1 VGERRARSTRWTA
14 SRRRLAATILAAL
27 GVLAL
32 ALGAGLVGPWTLPA
46 ASHLLHPVTSPAPFP
61 SVAVAV
67 RFAGTLPAL
76 PPGPVPVALAAV
88 SLPVGARLVLPAGP
102 GPVLLGVEV
111 GAVSARVN
119 GSTALLA
126 AMPEA
131 VAPPFPV
138 AAAGATAVPGL
149 GAIVVAP
156 AGAAIEL
163 VHVSGV
169 SAAGAF
175 VAFGTTDVA
184 AADAAVRLIAS
195 GQLNPPPASP
205 LRVEMTRWSLALGAI
220 MPAQVVADPEL
231 LGVAAGSIVLALHP
245 GEARIRRGYG
255 GEERLSGGPGDPL
268 ASRPAEDA
276 GHDHGGGSADP
287 VRPAGPPFLHGS
299 VAGLAAGDTAI
310 VQPGS
315 TRTLQGTGPDPA
327 VVWVVALVPA
337 R

>member
-32 ALGAGLVGPWTLPA
+32 ALGAGLVGPWPLPA
-46 ASHLLHPVTSPAPFP
+46 ASHLPHPVTSSAPFP

-67 RFAGTLPAL
+67 RFAGMLPAL
-76 PPGPVPVALAAV
+76 PPGPVPVALAAFA
-88 SLPVGARLVLPAGP
+88 LPVGARLALPVGP

-138 AAAGATAVPGL
+138 AAAGAPAVPGL
-149 GAIVVAP
+149 DAIVVAP

-163 VHVSGV
+163 VNVSGV

-195 GQLNPPPASP
+195 GQLDPPPASP

-220 MPAQVVADPEL
+220 MPAQVMADPEL
-231 LGVAAGSIVLALHP
+231 LGVAAGSIMLALHP

-255 GEERLSGGPGDPL
+255 GEEGLSGGPGDPL
-268 ASRPAEDA
+268 ASRPAEVA
-276 GHDHGGGSADP
+276 AHDHGGGSADP